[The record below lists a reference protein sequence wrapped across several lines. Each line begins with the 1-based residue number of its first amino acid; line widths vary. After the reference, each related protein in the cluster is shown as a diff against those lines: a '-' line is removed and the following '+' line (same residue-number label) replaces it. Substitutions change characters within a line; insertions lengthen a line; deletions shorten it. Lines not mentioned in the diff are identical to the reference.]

1 MFRYKNYV
9 YEVFKEKSFSKAAAN
24 LYISQPSLSAR
35 IIKIEEEIGMPI
47 FDRSTSPLRLTE
59 FGEFY
64 ISAIEEVFKIERSVE
79 NRINDMNEL
88 RMGELS
94 VGASGVYSAY
104 VLPPIIAEFKRRF
117 PEVNI
122 RLTEGNTVE
131 LERMLAGNEIDLVL
145 DNKHYDSVLYGREL
159 YSGEQILL
167 AVPRIFAECKAAEKY
182 ALSDSRI
189 MMREYL
195 CDDTLAVPLT
205 LFKDLP
211 FVMLTPNND
220 TRIRGDKICREAGFH
235 PNIVLEVNQQ
245 STAYMIASTNVG
257 ATFISDMLI
266 RKITHSDNMRY
277 FTLGSDA
284 AKRDVY
290 FYFKKHKYKTR
301 AMLEFMKLIKE
312 TDTGK

>member
-9 YEVFKEKSFSKAAAN
+9 YEVYKEKSFSKAAAN

-88 RMGELS
+88 RTGELA

-117 PEVNI
+117 PDVNI
-122 RLTEGNTVE
+122 RLTEGNTAE
-131 LERMLAGNEIDLVL
+131 LEGMLAGNEIDLVL
-145 DNKHYDSVLYGREL
+145 DNKHYDSVLYDREL
-159 YSGEQILL
+159 YSDEQILL
-167 AVPRIFAECKAAEKY
+167 AVPSSFAECETAAKY
-182 ALSDSRI
+182 ALSDEEI
-189 MMREYL
+189 AMRAYAG
-195 CDDTLAVPLT
+195 DDCPAVPLG
-205 LFKDLP
+205 LFKASP
-211 FVMLTPNND
+211 FVMLNPNND

-266 RKITHSDNMRY
+266 RKIMHRDNMSFFR
-277 FTLGSDA
+277 LGSSA
-284 AKRDVY
+284 AKRNVY

-301 AMLEFMKLIKE
+301 AMLEFMKLIEE
-312 TDTGK
+312 TR